1 MNDNDRREIGRICNR
16 LGMVR
21 VFLSDVAGFI
31 ERNHGYK
38 CDYHILLRGQIST
51 LFDIIDDLRNY
62 MKDEKEGE

>member
-31 ERNHGYK
+31 ERNHGFK
-38 CDYHILLRGQIST
+38 CDYHVLIRGQIST
-51 LFDIIDDLRNY
+51 LFDIINDLRNY
-62 MKDEKEGE
+62 MKDEEK

>member
-38 CDYHILLRGQIST
+38 CDYHLLIRGQIST
-51 LFDIIDDLRNY
+51 LYDIIDDLRKY
-62 MKDEKEGE
+62 MKDEEK